1 MIDIWLALIV
11 AGSVFAGYLLGVW
24 QVLRDTREETALR
37 NRQKFDTIKAMQ
49 YTKRGR

>member
-11 AGSVFAGYLLGVW
+11 AGSVLAGYLLGVW

-37 NRQKFDTIKAMQ
+37 NRQKFDTMKAMQ